1 MTMRYGPDSI
11 LFAGAAMILVAWLF
25 AAGLLS
31 GLLVYFFAALGVTLI
46 VVYSLRHK

>member
-1 MTMRYGPDSI
+1 MRYNPETT
-11 LFAGAAMILVAWLF
+11 LFAGSVFILVAWLF

-31 GLLVYFFAALGVTLI
+31 GLLVYFLAALGVTLV